1 MVNVEGV
8 QSSRRDVVASSRVSQ
23 SGSKER
29 ELAIKQ
35 DDICKVLQNG
45 IGYRDFSSLDEEVSF
60 EVGEDGQAKTT
71 ESAESIK
78 MKYINNFVTKLQFMA
93 VYVIN
98 SKINPKFQQM
108 SFQLV
113 KVVMPPGDDC
123 LCSN

>member
-1 MVNVEGV
+1 MANVEGV
-8 QSSRRDVVASSRVSQ
+8 QNSQRDVVAKSRVSQ
-23 SGSKER
+23 SSTKER

-60 EVGEDGQAKTT
+60 EVREDGQAKTT

-113 KVVMPPGDDC
+113 KVAMPPGDDC